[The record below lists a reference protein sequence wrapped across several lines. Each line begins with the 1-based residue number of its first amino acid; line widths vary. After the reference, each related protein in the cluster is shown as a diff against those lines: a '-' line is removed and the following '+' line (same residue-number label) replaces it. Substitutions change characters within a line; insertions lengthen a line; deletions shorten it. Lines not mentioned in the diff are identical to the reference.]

1 MNYNQRNPIFSFRMS
16 DYRRSK
22 LDKLA
27 KFDKISAN
35 EMARKIID
43 KYLSN
48 ELVENKGNKEEKLL
62 ELRIK
67 KLEAEIKYMEIKNNY
82 FENFGTPL
90 SRKATVMIK
99 PEIIVEN
106 SHNESLQSPYDAINK
121 RIQCVECGVLFDW
134 RIGGTDAM
142 KFAMGEFKK
151 HMIIKHSRELNPLE
165 NNVINNLE
173 FEGNST

>member
-1 MNYNQRNPIFSFRMS
+1 MS

-165 NNVINNLE
+165 NNVISNLE

>member
-1 MNYNQRNPIFSFRMS
+1 MNYNQKNPIFSFRMPV
-16 DYRRSK
+16 YHKEK
-22 LDKLA
+22 LDKMALTNKKSPNEFAKDIMMRYLA
-27 KFDKISAN
+27 K
-35 EMARKIID
+35 
-43 KYLSN
+43 
-48 ELVENKGNKEEKLL
+48 ELVENKENKEEKLL

-82 FENFGTPL
+82 FANFGQPL

-165 NNVINNLE
+165 NNVISNLE
-173 FEGNST
+173 FEGNSK

>member
-27 KFDKISAN
+27 KLDKISAN
-35 EMARKIID
+35 EFARKIID
-43 KYLSN
+43 KYLSK
-48 ELVENKGNKEEKLL
+48 ELIENKENKEEKLL

-82 FENFGTPL
+82 FANFGQPL

-106 SHNESLQSPYDAINK
+106 SHNESLQSPYDANNR

-134 RIGGTDAM
+134 QHPDAM
-142 KFAMGEFKK
+142 KFAIGEFRK

-165 NNVINNLE
+165 SDVINNLDY
-173 FEGNST
+173 EGNSI

>member
-27 KFDKISAN
+27 KLDKISAN
-35 EMARKIID
+35 EFARKIID
-43 KYLSN
+43 KYLSK
-48 ELVENKGNKEEKLL
+48 ELIENKENKEEKLL

-82 FENFGTPL
+82 FANFGQPL
-90 SRKATVMIK
+90 SRKASVMIK

-106 SHNESLQSPYDAINK
+106 SHNENLQSPYDANNK
-121 RIQCVECGVLFDW
+121 RIQCVDCGVLFHW
-134 RIGGTDAM
+134 QHADAM

-151 HMIIKHSRELNPLE
+151 HMIIKHNRELNALE
-165 NNVINNLE
+165 KDVITNLE
-173 FEGNST
+173 YEGNST